1 MKTTTTKKTPAKN
14 PTVPPAS
21 KSDWGAAV
29 QSNKLALDG
38 LGIDGLCRRLKAGET
53 LTAIAADIGLK
64 STATLLDWI
73 ASDPDRSA
81 RAREARIA
89 ASVMYDE
96 QAQKAILD
104 AADSFELAKAKE
116 LAHHLRWRASKIDP
130 RNYGDKTESVNIEVG
145 PEIAKITTPEQRLRA
160 AREFLAAN
168 EIVMPIKQKRGRG
181 GAIGNSAVST
191 VRAREGLTND

>member
-1 MKTTTTKKTPAKN
+1 MKTTTKKTPAKHSA
-14 PTVPPAS
+14 TPPAS
-21 KSDWGAAV
+21 KSDWSTAV

-38 LGIDGLCRRLKAGET
+38 LGIDGLCRRLKVGET

-73 ASDPDRSA
+73 SSDPDRSA
-81 RAREARIA
+81 RAREARVA

-130 RNYGDKTESVNIEVG
+130 RNYGDKVENFNIEVG
-145 PEIAKITTPEQRLRA
+145 PEIARITTPEQRLRA
-160 AREFLAAN
+160 AREFLTAN
-168 EIVMPIKQKRGRG
+168 EIVMPIKQKRGIA
-181 GAIGNSAVST
+181 GAIGNSAVSA
-191 VRAREGLTND
+191 VRATEGLTDD